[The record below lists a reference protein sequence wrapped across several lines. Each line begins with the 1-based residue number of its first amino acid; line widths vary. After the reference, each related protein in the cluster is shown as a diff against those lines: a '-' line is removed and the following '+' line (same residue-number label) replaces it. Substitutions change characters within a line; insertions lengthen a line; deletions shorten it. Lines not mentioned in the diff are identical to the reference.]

1 LVGDTDDALVLQV
14 ARGDRLAFARLVEQH
29 SARLSALAM
38 RIVGSRA
45 VAEEIVQETFTR
57 AWVMAPNWRHKGEP
71 ARAFSAWLSRVAT
84 NLAIDQ
90 VRKPRGLPIEA
101 APEPED
107 PAQGAVDALI
117 AQEKLAR
124 LRAALAELPPRQRAA
139 IALTYDQGLSN
150 MEGAAALETS
160 LGAFELLLVR
170 ARRALRAAM
179 TEDEA

>member
-1 LVGDTDDALVLQV
+1 MLGDTDYALVQQV
-14 ARGDRLAFARLVEQH
+14 ARGDRLAFARLVERH
-29 SARLSALAM
+29 GGRLMALAV

-57 AWVMAPNWRHKGEP
+57 AWIAAPKWQHKGGS

-90 VRKPRGLPIEA
+90 VRKPATLPIEG
-101 APEPED
+101 APEPAD
-107 PAQGAVDALI
+107 PATDAVDMLI
-117 AQEKLAR
+117 AGEKLAR
-124 LRAALAELPPRQRAA
+124 LRAALAGLPPRQRAA

-150 MEGAAALETS
+150 IEGAAALETS
-160 LGAFELLLVR
+160 VGAFELLLVR
-170 ARRALRAAM
+170 ARRALRVAM